1 MKVDI
6 NVPESLN
13 EITLYQYQ
21 KFEKLIQNNEA
32 SHFVNQKTI
41 EIFCDIELKD
51 VARIKVAD
59 TDSLLVH
66 LNTLLQTKPK
76 LTRTFKLGVYEFGFI
91 PKIEDITS
99 GEFIDLDYYFKTGS
113 IENLHLLCSILYKQ
127 YKIDE
132 WNNTIEEPYIY
143 DIHIRSEHFL
153 KEPISNIYGIINYF
167 YKFKENFINNY
178 TGIFTSPDDDL
189 DLEGLDQNEIN
200 EIKKEIEE
208 DKKRSE
214 FSWQLLVFDLTNGDL
229 TKFESVCGLS
239 LIYVFNTIAMKKAM
253 KL

>member
-99 GEFIDLDYYFKTGS
+99 GEFIDLETYLGDTETLHKAMAVLFRPIKNKVKDLYIIEDYEAADKYSEVLKYMPLDIALGS
-113 IENLHLLCSILYKQ
+113 MLFFWTLLNDCGNALSHYIQNEVEQSEQAKQ
-127 YKIDE
+127 VLAKNGVGI
-132 WNNTIEEPYIY
+132 NQFTQQ
-143 DIHIRSEHFL
+143 L
-153 KEPISNIYGIINYF
+153 K
-167 YKFKENFINNY
+167 
-178 TGIFTSPDDDL
+178 GIFFDS
-189 DLEGLDQNEIN
+189 I
-200 EIKKEIEE
+200 
-208 DKKRSE
+208 
-214 FSWQLLVFDLTNGDL
+214 QLPNYQ
-229 TKFESVCGLS
+229 SQH
-239 LIYVFNTIAMKKAM
+239 
-253 KL
+253 

>member
-21 KFEKLIQNNEA
+21 KFEKLIQNNDA

-76 LTRTFKLGVYEFGFI
+76 LTRTFKLGIYEFGFI

-99 GEFIDLDYYFKTGS
+99 GEFIDLETYLGDT
-113 IENLHLLCSILYKQ
+113 ETLHKAMAVLFRPIKNKVKDLY
-127 YKIDE
+127 
-132 WNNTIEEPYIY
+132 TIEDYEAADKYSEVLKYMPLDIALGSMLFFWTLLNDCGNALSHYIQNEVEQ
-143 DIHIRSEHFL
+143 SEAAKQVLEKNGVGINQFTQQL
-153 KEPISNIYGIINYF
+153 K
-167 YKFKENFINNY
+167 
-178 TGIFTSPDDDL
+178 GIFSDS
-189 DLEGLDQNEIN
+189 I
-200 EIKKEIEE
+200 
-208 DKKRSE
+208 
-214 FSWQLLVFDLTNGDL
+214 QLPNYPSQL
-229 TKFESVCGLS
+229 
-239 LIYVFNTIAMKKAM
+239 
-253 KL
+253 

>member
-6 NVPESLN
+6 NVPDSLN

-76 LTRTFKLGVYEFGFI
+76 LTRTFKLGIYEFGFI

-99 GEFIDLDYYFKTGS
+99 GEFIDLETYLGDTETLHKAMAVLFRPIKNKVKDLYIIEDYEAADKYSEVLKYMPLDIALGS
-113 IENLHLLCSILYKQ
+113 MLFFWTLLNDCGNALSHYIQNEVEQSEAAKQ
-127 YKIDE
+127 VLEKNGVGI
-132 WNNTIEEPYIY
+132 NQFTQQ
-143 DIHIRSEHFL
+143 L
-153 KEPISNIYGIINYF
+153 K
-167 YKFKENFINNY
+167 
-178 TGIFTSPDDDL
+178 GIFSDS
-189 DLEGLDQNEIN
+189 I
-200 EIKKEIEE
+200 
-208 DKKRSE
+208 
-214 FSWQLLVFDLTNGDL
+214 QLPN
-229 TKFESVCGLS
+229 
-239 LIYVFNTIAMKKAM
+239 YR
-253 KL
+253 

>member
-99 GEFIDLDYYFKTGS
+99 GEFIDLETYLGDTETLHKAMAVLFRPIKSKVKDLYIIEDYEAADRYSEVLKYMPLDIALGS
-113 IENLHLLCSILYKQ
+113 MLFFWTLLNDCGNALSHYIQNEVEQSEQAKQ
-127 YKIDE
+127 VLAKNGVGI
-132 WNNTIEEPYIY
+132 NQFTQQ
-143 DIHIRSEHFL
+143 L
-153 KEPISNIYGIINYF
+153 KEIFSDSIQLPNY
-167 YKFKENFINNY
+167 
-178 TGIFTSPDDDL
+178 
-189 DLEGLDQNEIN
+189 Q
-200 EIKKEIEE
+200 
-208 DKKRSE
+208 
-214 FSWQLLVFDLTNGDL
+214 
-229 TKFESVCGLS
+229 
-239 LIYVFNTIAMKKAM
+239 
-253 KL
+253 

>member
-76 LTRTFKLGVYEFGFI
+76 LTRTFKLGIYEFGFI

-99 GEFIDLDYYFKTGS
+99 GEFIDLETYLGDTETLHKAMAVLFRPIKNKVKDLYIIEDYEAADKYSEVLKYMPLDIALGS
-113 IENLHLLCSILYKQ
+113 MLFFWTLLNDCGNALSHYIQNEVEQSEAAKQ
-127 YKIDE
+127 VLAKNGVGI
-132 WNNTIEEPYIY
+132 NQFTQQ
-143 DIHIRSEHFL
+143 L
-153 KEPISNIYGIINYF
+153 K
-167 YKFKENFINNY
+167 
-178 TGIFTSPDDDL
+178 GIFSDS
-189 DLEGLDQNEIN
+189 I
-200 EIKKEIEE
+200 
-208 DKKRSE
+208 
-214 FSWQLLVFDLTNGDL
+214 QLPN
-229 TKFESVCGLS
+229 
-239 LIYVFNTIAMKKAM
+239 YR
-253 KL
+253 